1 MSRSGNCKEIWC
13 FALIQQ
19 GCWENFN
26 HTIFCFGSALYWT
39 EKNLLFTTTSNVLP
53 SKFKC
58 WPQKFCRVKLIPWN
72 LVKSHLYVL
81 LPGNFH
87 FYNKVNAIGQWE
99 NHNYLLVFAHTVKHI
114 YSCQKFQ
121 VLDILGHQICQEI
134 EKNLNISKL

>member
-1 MSRSGNCKEIWC
+1 MESLPSWAILKIFEFLHPFSRPLRKLKKLC
-13 FALIQQ
+13 FAEL
-19 GCWENFN
+19 N
-26 HTIFCFGSALYWT
+26 TKS
-39 EKNLLFTTTSNVLP
+39 LFTTISNVLP